1 MLFQKGVMLTR
12 LCIYDFISIQ
22 CRLIQWNKLYYI
34 QIFINTSHIL
44 GIASS
49 GRYTGQSGS
58 ET

>member
-12 LCIYDFISIQ
+12 FISIQ
-22 CRLIQWNKLYYI
+22 CRLIQRNKLYYI

-44 GIASS
+44 GIASPC
-49 GRYTGQSGS
+49 RYAGQSGS